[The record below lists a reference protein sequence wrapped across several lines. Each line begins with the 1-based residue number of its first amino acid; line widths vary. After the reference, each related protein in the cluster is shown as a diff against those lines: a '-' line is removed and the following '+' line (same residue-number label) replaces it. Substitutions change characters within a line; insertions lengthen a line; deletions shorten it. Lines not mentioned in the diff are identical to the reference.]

1 MYRKDNP
8 HQLKFENFYLP
19 FGGHLRSD
27 NRWVI
32 LAGQIPWDKIEQS
45 YGAFFSEDNGCP
57 AKLARMALGALL
69 IKERLGTTDRETVE
83 QITENP
89 YLQYFLGLMEY
100 QDVPPFDHSM
110 MTHFRKRFDKDMLTE
125 INESIVNKATDCDEN
140 NDFDNS
146 NDNNSMTNND
156 NERSVLNRGKMI
168 VDATCTPADIA
179 YPTDL
184 SLLNEAREKS
194 EEIIDAMHE
203 PFVGVRKKPRT
214 YRQKARKSYLVVA
227 KQKKP
232 GHKKIRKAIGQ
243 QLGYLKRNLGH
254 IDRMVEEGLLIYLDK
269 RLYRLLLVIRELY
282 RQQLWMYENSTHSI
296 SNRIVSIYQPHVRPI
311 VRGKAKSDVEFGAK
325 VSISLVD
332 GFSFVEKIDWDAY
345 NESCDLIEQIKA
357 YHGRFGFYPESI
369 HVDKIYRTKE
379 NRRFCKKRG
388 IRLSGPPLGRPTGD
402 AELLKEQKKLQR
414 QDECDRNAVEGK
426 FGQGKRRFSLALVM
440 TKLAHTSEV
449 SIMVSFIV
457 MNLEKILTGIV
468 SFLLFVWYWLA
479 SRLEQRVS
487 RSDNLTLADY
497 RNRNLNRMM
506 V

>member
-32 LAGQIPWDKIEQS
+32 LAGQIPWQQIEEA
-45 YGAFFSEDNGCP
+45 YGELFSEDNGCP
-57 AKLARMALGALL
+57 AKSARMALGALL

-110 MTHFRKRFDKDMLTE
+110 MTYFRKRFDKDMLAD
-125 INESIVNKATDCDEN
+125 INESIITKATGCDED
-140 NDFDNS
+140 NDSGNS
-146 NDNNSMTNND
+146 NND
-156 NERSVLNRGKMI
+156 NDVMNRNGDNEQSAPNQGKMI

-203 PFVGVRKKPRT
+203 PFTGIRRKPRT
-214 YRQKARKSYLVVA
+214 YRQKARKSYLAVA

-232 GHKKIRKAIGQ
+232 GYKKVRKAIGQ
-243 QLGYLKRNLGH
+243 QLKYLKRNLGH
-254 IDRMVEEGLLIYLDK
+254 IDSMAEQGLLIYLDK

-296 SNRIVSIYQPHVRPI
+296 PDRIVSIYQPHVRPI
-311 VRGKAKSDVEFGAK
+311 VRGKAKSKVEFGAK

-332 GFSFVEKIDWDAY
+332 GFSFVEKIGWDAY
-345 NESCDLIEQIKA
+345 NESCDLIKQIKS
-357 YHGRFGFYPESI
+357 YHNRFGFYPESA

-379 NRRFCKKRG
+379 NRRFCKKHG
-388 IRLSGPPLGRPTGD
+388 IRLSGPPLGRPAGD
-402 AELLKEQKKLQR
+402 TELLKEQKKLQR
-414 QDECDRNAVEGK
+414 QDECVRNAVEGK
-426 FGQGKRRFSLALVM
+426 FGQSKRRFSLALIM

-457 MNLEKILTGIV
+457 MNLEKILSGIV
-468 SFLLFVWYWLA
+468 SFLFFVLYWLSVRPGRHRHDRIISSWQTTGVA
-479 SRLEQRVS
+479 
-487 RSDNLTLADY
+487 A
-497 RNRNLNRMM
+497 
-506 V
+506 